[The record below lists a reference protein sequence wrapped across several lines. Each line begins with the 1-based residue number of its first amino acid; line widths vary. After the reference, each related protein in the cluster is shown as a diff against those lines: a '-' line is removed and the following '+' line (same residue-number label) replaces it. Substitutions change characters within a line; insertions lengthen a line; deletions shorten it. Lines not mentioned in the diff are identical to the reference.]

1 MDAQEILPS
10 RSELRPD
17 MSRLGGPE
25 TAEFELV
32 EHCRNFGT
40 DDSSEENGIK
50 SGQVNKADLDGEGAC
65 DLTLM
70 ATSGGKF
77 PDEKEEAVRSTTGVA
92 SRILG

>member
-1 MDAQEILPS
+1 MAGRCTRRVGRLEDMPS

-32 EHCRNFGT
+32 EHFCNFGT
-40 DDSSEENGIK
+40 DDSSSEEIGIK
-50 SGQVNKADLDGEGAC
+50 SGDDIRADLDREGAC

-70 ATSGGKF
+70 ATYRG
-77 PDEKEEAVRSTTGVA
+77 
-92 SRILG
+92 